1 LVWGWGLGLK
11 YIELAASLTYYG
23 TAASA
28 RTTRSRTT
36 VGVAPTFS
44 IEERLQKRKEVISE
58 LKK

>member
-1 LVWGWGLGLK
+1 VGLGLK